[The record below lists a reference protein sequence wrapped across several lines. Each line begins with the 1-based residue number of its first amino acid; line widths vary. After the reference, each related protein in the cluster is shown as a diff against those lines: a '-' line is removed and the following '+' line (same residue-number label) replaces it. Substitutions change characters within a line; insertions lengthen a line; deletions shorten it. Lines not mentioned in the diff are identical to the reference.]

1 MDMVGLSSF
10 ANRYPHQLSGGMQ
23 QRIAIARVLAHEPE
37 ILLMDEPFGA
47 LDAQTR
53 IVMGEELVR
62 IWEETRKTV
71 IFVTH
76 SVEEAIY
83 LGTKVV
89 VMTAIAWKES
99 NRLYLSIL
107 QGRETTRQMNLIR
120 LGVCFSEW

>member
-1 MDMVGLSSF
+1 
-10 ANRYPHQLSGGMQ
+10 
-23 QRIAIARVLAHEPE
+23 
-37 ILLMDEPFGA
+37 MDEPFGA

-53 IVMGEELVR
+53 IVMGEELVH

-89 VMTAIAWKES
+89 VMTASPGRIKSIES
-99 NRLYLSIL
+99 INLS
-107 QGRETTRQMNLIR
+107 RHETTRRMNLINEAQASWNGR
-120 LGVCFSEW
+120 GRGDENFESYLQKKLVIIYLLRY